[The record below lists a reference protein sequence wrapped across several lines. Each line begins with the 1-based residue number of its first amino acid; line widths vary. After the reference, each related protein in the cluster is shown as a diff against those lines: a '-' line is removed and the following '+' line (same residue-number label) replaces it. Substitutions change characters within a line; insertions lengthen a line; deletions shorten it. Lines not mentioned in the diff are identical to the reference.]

1 MSTNIGHTLP
11 LDSKTKKKILVF
23 VDWYLPGYKAGGQI
37 RSVASMVGHLK
48 NDYEFRIITSDS
60 DLHAQAPYK
69 NIQSNTWI
77 KREDGSSVY
86 YFSADHKSK
95 EKLKKLIFEEQA
107 DFIYLNS
114 LFSVFYT
121 LYPLMIRKQFLPSR
135 KLVLAPRGM
144 LGKGALQIKPF
155 KKKVFLTAAKLM
167 GLYRN
172 IIWHA
177 SSEGEAEE
185 IRNVFGKNARVHVA
199 IDLVEPRVLTAYP
212 RIKTPKKLK
221 AVFISRISPK
231 KNLDGTLSLLSK
243 IPASNN
249 IEFDIYGPIEDVEHW
264 KKCEEIISTLPS
276 HINVK
281 YKGVIENSQ
290 VISTLSNYHLS
301 ILLTFNENYGH
312 SIVESMAAGCPVLL
326 SDQTIWK
333 NLKAKNAGWDIPL
346 KEQNEILNAIV
357 ESCNWD
363 QDNFNTMSNGALN
376 FAKEIFNDAHGI
388 EQNKKLF
395 N

>member
-1 MSTNIGHTLP
+1 MLTNIGHTLP
-11 LDSKTKKKILVF
+11 LDSKIKKKILVF

-48 NDYEFRIITSDS
+48 NEYEFRIITSDS
-60 DLHAQAPYK
+60 DLHEEAPYK
-69 NIQSNTWI
+69 NIESNTWI
-77 KREDGSSVY
+77 KREDGSYVY
-86 YFSADHKSK
+86 YFSADQKSK

-107 DFIYLNS
+107 DYIYLNS

-144 LGKGALQIKPF
+144 LGKGALQIKAF
-155 KKKVFLTAAKLM
+155 KKKLFLTAAKLM

-177 SSEGEAEE
+177 SSEGEANE
-185 IRNVFGKNARVHVA
+185 IRTVFGKNARIHVA
-199 IDLVEPRVLTAYP
+199 IDLVEPRVLTSIP
-212 RIKTPKKLK
+212 RIKTRGTLK
-221 AVFISRISPK
+221 VAFLSRISPK
-231 KNLDGTLSLLSK
+231 KNLDGTLSLLAK
-243 IPASNN
+243 IPASNI
-249 IEFDIYGPIEDVEHW
+249 IEFDIYGPIEDPEHW
-264 KKCEEIISTLPS
+264 KKCEEIIASLPAN
-276 HINVK
+276 IKVN
-281 YKGVIENSQ
+281 YKGVIENSE
-290 VISTLSNYHLS
+290 VVLTLSKYHLS

-346 KEQNEILNAIV
+346 NEQDKILNSII

-363 QDNFNTMSNGALN
+363 QDNFNVWSNGALN
-376 FAKEIFNDAHGI
+376 FAKGIFNDDHGI